1 MRWVSIEELVYLA
14 RGGLNLGW
22 QLSVESPKF
31 RCSPARSRARLKVVL
46 CDLGKPLGVF
56 GQIGFV
62 AVQQLGQSWALAIVA
77 GDPLPLCVTGKLW
90 KHLRNVLKQLL
101 AFRW

>member
-1 MRWVSIEELVYLA
+1 MLCAWRLESRVA
-14 RGGLNLGW
+14 ALGRVAKIPV
-22 QLSVESPKF
+22 L
-31 RCSPARSRARLKVVL
+31 PARSRARLKVVL

-90 KHLRNVLKQLL
+90 KYLRNVLKQLL